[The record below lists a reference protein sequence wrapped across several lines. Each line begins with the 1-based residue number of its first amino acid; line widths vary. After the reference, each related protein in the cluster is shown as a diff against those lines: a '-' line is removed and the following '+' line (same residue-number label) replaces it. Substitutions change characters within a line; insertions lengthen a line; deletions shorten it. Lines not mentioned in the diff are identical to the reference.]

1 MVRKT
6 KVSEASVSAL
16 IERLAADVEDNT
28 RKLRAKRDEVTSTM
42 VVAERVRS
50 ALPTEH
56 FQQAAKV
63 IAHIDF
69 ELMLLAGLR
78 EGRVRQ
84 VLVDGQ
90 PTWIIDEPAAPDHG
104 EDGE

>member
-6 KVSEASVSAL
+6 EVSEVSVSAL
-16 IERLAADVEDNT
+16 IERLAADVEGNT

-63 IAHIDF
+63 LEHIDF

-90 PTWIIDEPAAPDHG
+90 PTWIIDGPDAPGGRGVG
-104 EDGE
+104 E